1 MCTQKACTVTAQ
13 LGACHQHL
21 KYWSALLISKL
32 ILIWMVCGFLLLG
45 GFNANI
51 AEQRCCGRFETQTE
65 PLIDKKALSNPKVH
79 LKISKWHF
87 EDCKVLCLQKNSS
100 SCRRMTCV
108 MHLIQSI
115 CLLPFLV
122 PSFLCYLYLDIRGK
136 LCFACPCSAA
146 SLCPCSFSAF
156 FLFLRAVK
164 GVNGPAFRII
174 LSFLVFSSIRPERK
188 EWKSRERT
196 VQKTS
201 SSRRISYRKSEQGGR
216 QREKITQSR
225 DFGVEKIMWWD
236 GQDAR

>member
-1 MCTQKACTVTAQ
+1 
-13 LGACHQHL
+13 
-21 KYWSALLISKL
+21 
-32 ILIWMVCGFLLLG
+32 MVCGFLLLG

-164 GVNGPAFRII
+164 GVNGAAVYLI
-174 LSFLVFSSIRPERK
+174 LSFLVFSPLPFALFLSLFL
-188 EWKSRERT
+188 
-196 VQKTS
+196 
-201 SSRRISYRKSEQGGR
+201 
-216 QREKITQSR
+216 
-225 DFGVEKIMWWD
+225 DFFSCLFPVFCFSL
-236 GQDAR
+236 DANPPDS